1 MSHAS
6 RDTRL
11 LPDPESASG
20 AFMLPEVDHF
30 SFLEVQ

>member
-1 MSHAS
+1 MRRAS

-11 LPDPESASG
+11 LPDPVSASG
-20 AFMLPEVDHF
+20 AFMMLEVDSF